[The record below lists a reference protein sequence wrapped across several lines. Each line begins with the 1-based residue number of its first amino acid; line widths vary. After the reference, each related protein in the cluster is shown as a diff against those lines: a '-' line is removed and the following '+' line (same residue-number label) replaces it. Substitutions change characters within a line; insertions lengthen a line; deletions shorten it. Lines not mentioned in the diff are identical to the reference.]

1 MASHAGASE
10 LDHWEE
16 LGNPGWNWELLLP
29 YYRKSETFIPPTDE
43 QQSLYGKSDASWQP
57 TLKAIGIPTDVD
69 LRVLL
74 KLPTQPG
81 GLAKATGVSFIIDG
95 IEQTIS
101 AAKVLLAGG
110 TYMSPKLLQLSGVG
124 PPILLQKF
132 GIDVIVD
139 NPAVGENLQ
148 VSWNVRVM
156 NTRSSHGTI
165 ERSGQGGSDG
175 PESFRDPKILDWAMN
190 EWINGRGGPL
200 SSGVNGTAL
209 LSSQIIA
216 PHVGQPPNFMQNA
229 GLDRDDEHS
238 PFLRKLLARGDQ
250 ADLQL
255 SFAPIGWNPY
265 EGGEALSRLFT
276 HSSHSYYF
284 AFTAV
289 LARSFSR
296 GTVHI
301 VSPDPRSAPAI
312 DPKYLDHPVDF
323 ELMVQG
329 VLFMQKIYETKPL
342 ADYCE
347 DLDDGT
353 GKKIQDTYE
362 IPGRIDRKAA
372 EKLVRQGTIPSWHP
386 VGTCA
391 MLPRQRG
398 GVVDPQL
405 KVYGVDSLR
414 AIDAS
419 IMPTLVRGNIIS
431 AVYAIAEKAT
441 DLIKADY
448 KL

>member
-1 MASHAGASE
+1 MVP
-10 LDHWEE
+10 L
-16 LGNPGWNWELLLP
+16 
-29 YYRKSETFIPPTDE
+29 
-43 QQSLYGKSDASWQP
+43 
-57 TLKAIGIPTDVD
+57 
-69 LRVLL
+69 
-74 KLPTQPG
+74 
-81 GLAKATGVSFIIDG
+81 
-95 IEQTIS
+95 
-101 AAKVLLAGG
+101 
-110 TYMSPKLLQLSGVG
+110 
-124 PPILLQKF
+124 
-132 GIDVIVD
+132 
-139 NPAVGENLQ
+139 
-148 VSWNVRVM
+148 NVRAKEGVM
-156 NTRSSHGTI
+156 GA
-165 ERSGQGGSDG
+165 
-175 PESFRDPKILDWAMN
+175 ESFRDPKILDWAMR

-238 PFLRKLLARGDQ
+238 PFLRKLLARDDQ

-276 HSSHSYYF
+276 HSSHGYYF